1 MQAPASPYL
10 AVRYRAKYPGQLF
23 PEGHDMTRFLLAGVA
38 ALGMMTGFAVAQTT
52 TSETTTVVPTI
63 VAPPPGTL
71 STTMTRKSVGADGT
85 QTDSTRTTYSNG
97 NGVAEDSV
105 TKTTTHPPPAVVTT
119 TQQTT

>member
-1 MQAPASPYL
+1 
-10 AVRYRAKYPGQLF
+10 
-23 PEGHDMTRFLLAGVA
+23 MTRFLLAGVA

-105 TKTTTHPPPAVVTT
+105 RSVPSCLFTGKTTDSSSSGLIEAPSEITVISFVP
-119 TQQTT
+119 